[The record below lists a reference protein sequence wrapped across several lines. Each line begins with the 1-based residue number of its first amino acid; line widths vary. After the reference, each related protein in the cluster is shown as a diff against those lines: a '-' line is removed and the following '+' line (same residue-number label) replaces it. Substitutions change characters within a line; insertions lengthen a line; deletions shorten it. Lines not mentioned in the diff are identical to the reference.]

1 MGSSSGDL
9 IVHIRTAEVEV
20 EGEGEGKGSDQVG
33 IVHNTGSGAGGQV
46 NLIFCDDAVS
56 YDPLS
61 PFQVLQ

>member
-9 IVHIRTAEVEV
+9 IVHIRTAE
-20 EGEGEGKGSDQVG
+20 GDGGGKGSDQVG
-33 IVHNTGSGAGGQV
+33 IVQNPGTGSGGQV

-61 PFQVLQ
+61 PFQVLQL